1 MNLSSE
7 RIEKAKCI
15 VNQGQTYNISTG
27 VMALQHV
34 VAMTEGLQI
43 QEGDVRGEK
52 AVMKCLITQK
62 HWVFIVTI
70 GKEWIDLRAC
80 FDRPR
85 GIEREILPICVN
97 KWNENRRFSRMTLDE
112 ESDIWLRADIPIPF
126 CMTVGHLQQVLKDA
140 IHAFIAAMLEYQ
152 GFIVEESSN
161 HDFRNTPKIDIDKCC
176 ERISCTEEHTT
187 GRCVLCLDN
196 FKVNDRCLK
205 LPCGHMFHTEEI
217 QKHLYQNPKC
227 PLCRHSLL
235 PDAAPQRTFDSLASL
250 NLTSEP

>member
-1 MNLSSE
+1 M
-7 RIEKAKCI
+7 KCI
-15 VNQGQTYNISTG
+15 
-27 VMALQHV
+27 
-34 VAMTEGLQI
+34 
-43 QEGDVRGEK
+43 
-52 AVMKCLITQK
+52 ITQK

-126 CMTVGHLQQVLKDA
+126 CMTAGHLKEVLKDA

-161 HDFRNTPKIDIDKCC
+161 HDFRNAPKIDIDACC
-176 ERISCTEEHTT
+176 ERVTCAEEHANR
-187 GRCVLCLDN
+187 RCVLCLDN

-217 QKHLYQNPKC
+217 QKHLFQNPKC

-235 PDAAPQRTFDSLASL
+235 PDAPQRTFDSLVSL
-250 NLTSEP
+250 NLTAEP